1 VRWNGPAFKAG
12 LGASGTLVAVDSRAF
27 TPERLADAVKAA
39 KESSAPIEL
48 LVKDGDY
55 YRSVR
60 VDYHGGLKYPHLERI
75 PGTTDR
81 LGAIFAARR

>member
-1 VRWNGPAFKAG
+1 
-12 LGASGTLVAVDSRAF
+12 
-27 TPERLADAVKAA
+27 
-39 KESSAPIEL
+39 
-48 LVKDGDY
+48 
-55 YRSVR
+55 VR